1 MKLTKIHRLLKF
13 KQSDWIKKY
22 IEFNTKKN
30 AVYSFEKYFFKIM
43 VNSVYGKTMENLRK
57 RIKVRLVTKEKDL
70 LKYTNKPTY
79 IYHKV
84 FGKKQAAIH
93 EIKPVIKLNK
103 PIYVGLTVLEPTKWL
118 MHGFH
123 DKFIK
128 KHFNAELLFT
138 DTGRLTYV
146 IKSDD
151 DNEETNFLSTNICL
165 ILETFK
171 KILLTR
177 LTKKSLVK

>member
-1 MKLTKIHRLLKF
+1 
-13 KQSDWIKKY
+13 
-22 IEFNTKKN
+22 
-30 AVYSFEKYFFKIM
+30 
-43 VNSVYGKTMENLRK
+43 
-57 RIKVRLVTKEKDL
+57 
-70 LKYTNKPTY
+70 
-79 IYHKV
+79 
-84 FGKKQAAIH
+84 
-93 EIKPVIKLNK
+93 
-103 PIYVGLTVLEPTKWL
+103 

-123 DKFIK
+123 DNFIK